1 MKLTKETQLGI
12 ELDQNGTTTTITHI
26 APDSL
31 FVGTN
36 LKVGMTLDT
45 INGTQ
50 CDSLENSI
58 GFLKDAEGEV
68 IITASNPDASIAA
81 ASSPTVIT
89 ITEHDMISTTSNL
102 AAITD
107 TTIVEGEMTNVAS
120 EIESDPESEGDEVS
134 LFIICL

>member
-12 ELDQNGTTTTITHI
+12 ELDQNGTTTNITHI

-36 LKVGMTLDT
+36 LKVSMTLDT

-68 IITASNPDASIAA
+68 IITASNPDASVAA

-89 ITEHDMISTTSNL
+89 ITENDMISMTSNL